1 MDYEKIMQLVA
12 ADCRDASDCKPF
24 EDACAVLTQYL
35 AVDKRRERAWALK
48 VREIA
53 ERKVM
58 EFASAGNGELA
69 DELYRHIE
77 YILRVNAPHDLD
89 SYMLF
94 MEWNREPEKRFW
106 LPRRHVLMPVC
117 EGFQALA
124 DDEIDILIVSLPPR
138 VGKALANDTPV
149 MTDVGWK
156 HHGNLSV
163 GDKVVSPNG
172 KYVDV
177 LAVHPQCKMEYE
189 VEFTN
194 GESIVCHG
202 NHEWN
207 VYDRH
212 RQKTRNVST
221 KELYESEIE
230 SGENGK
236 RGHRYHYLIPNRE
249 PMEGVDKILPVDPYT
264 LGAWLGDGRRS
275 NPDIC
280 GDRKD
285 AAIIER
291 IVDNGHPI
299 SWRATHKTTGVEYYG
314 FKSLRAPLQTFGMCK
329 SREYG
334 PKYIPNEYI
343 TASKMQRLELLAGL
357 VDTDGSVSRSENRI
371 HFTTADEELKD
382 TFVDLVS
389 TFGWRCSV
397 QRHDPTG
404 VRSSGGILQ
413 KRPYWCVSF
422 NPTESI
428 PCSLERKR
436 MRSFSKQ
443 RRVAVKSVKKIDGDV
458 YGSCITVEGG
468 MYCAGKTMIPTH
480 NSTTGIFA
488 MTWNMGRNPDDAN
501 VMSGYGDK
509 LTVGFHSEALD
520 LITGDDYRFHEV
532 FPTSNLKD
540 KSMAAETIDL
550 HRKKRFPSLTCRS
563 VGGGTTGAVE
573 IGSKGWL
580 YCDDMVKDREESLSA
595 DRMDKLYAA
604 YLAQLADR
612 KKDGAKEVHVGT
624 RWVPN
629 DVIGRVIDLYDGD
642 DRVRIINIPALNEN
656 GESNFNYLYGVGF
669 TTEYY
674 DDMRR
679 RLVAAGEDDEW
690 CAKYMCEPY
699 WKHGQMFPPEEL
711 RYYDDL
717 PDGEPDAV
725 IAVCDTKGKGGDYC
739 VQPVGYVYGDRHYIH
754 DVICD
759 NSLPEKHKPRLV
771 DCLVKN
777 EVSLCR
783 YESNVAGSEI
793 AYQVEGKC
801 RERGLPLRIETKYS
815 TENKETRILADAGW
829 VKERCLFRATP
840 PNPDYRKFM
849 DMLTRYTVEGKNA
862 HDDAPDAMSMY
873 KRFTCGMAK
882 AVATPMA
889 RLI

>member
-35 AVDKRRERAWALK
+35 AADKRRERAWALK

-117 EGFQALA
+117 QGFQDLA
-124 DDEIDILIVSLPPR
+124 DDVIDILVVSLPPR
-138 VGKALANDTPV
+138 VGK
-149 MTDVGWK
+149 
-156 HHGNLSV
+156 
-163 GDKVVSPNG
+163 
-172 KYVDV
+172 
-177 LAVHPQCKMEYE
+177 
-189 VEFTN
+189 
-194 GESIVCHG
+194 
-202 NHEWN
+202 
-207 VYDRH
+207 
-212 RQKTRNVST
+212 
-221 KELYESEIE
+221 
-230 SGENGK
+230 
-236 RGHRYHYLIPNRE
+236 
-249 PMEGVDKILPVDPYT
+249 
-264 LGAWLGDGRRS
+264 
-275 NPDIC
+275 
-280 GDRKD
+280 
-285 AAIIER
+285 
-291 IVDNGHPI
+291 
-299 SWRATHKTTGVEYYG
+299 
-314 FKSLRAPLQTFGMCK
+314 
-329 SREYG
+329 
-334 PKYIPNEYI
+334 
-343 TASKMQRLELLAGL
+343 
-357 VDTDGSVSRSENRI
+357 
-371 HFTTADEELKD
+371 
-382 TFVDLVS
+382 
-389 TFGWRCSV
+389 
-397 QRHDPTG
+397 
-404 VRSSGGILQ
+404 
-413 KRPYWCVSF
+413 
-422 NPTESI
+422 
-428 PCSLERKR
+428 
-436 MRSFSKQ
+436 
-443 RRVAVKSVKKIDGDV
+443 
-458 YGSCITVEGG
+458 
-468 MYCAGKTMIPTH
+468 
-480 NSTTGIFA
+480 STTGIFA

-520 LITGDDYRFHEV
+520 LIAGDDYRFHEV

-642 DRVRIINIPALNEN
+642 DRVRIINIPALDEN

-711 RYYDDL
+711 RYYDEL
-717 PDGEPDAV
+717 PEGEPDAV

-777 EVSLCR
+777 DVSLCR

-793 AYQVEGKC
+793 AYQVEAKC
-801 RERGLPLRIETKYS
+801 RERGLPLRIDTKYS

-849 DMLTRYTVEGKNA
+849 EMLTRYTVEGKNA

-873 KRFTCGMAK
+873 KRFACGMAK

>member
-58 EFASAGNGELA
+58 EFASAGNGDLA

-117 EGFQALA
+117 QGFQDLA
-124 DDEIDILIVSLPPR
+124 DDVIDILVVSLPPR
-138 VGKALANDTPV
+138 VGK
-149 MTDVGWK
+149 
-156 HHGNLSV
+156 
-163 GDKVVSPNG
+163 
-172 KYVDV
+172 
-177 LAVHPQCKMEYE
+177 
-189 VEFTN
+189 
-194 GESIVCHG
+194 
-202 NHEWN
+202 
-207 VYDRH
+207 
-212 RQKTRNVST
+212 
-221 KELYESEIE
+221 
-230 SGENGK
+230 
-236 RGHRYHYLIPNRE
+236 
-249 PMEGVDKILPVDPYT
+249 
-264 LGAWLGDGRRS
+264 
-275 NPDIC
+275 
-280 GDRKD
+280 
-285 AAIIER
+285 
-291 IVDNGHPI
+291 
-299 SWRATHKTTGVEYYG
+299 
-314 FKSLRAPLQTFGMCK
+314 
-329 SREYG
+329 
-334 PKYIPNEYI
+334 
-343 TASKMQRLELLAGL
+343 
-357 VDTDGSVSRSENRI
+357 
-371 HFTTADEELKD
+371 
-382 TFVDLVS
+382 
-389 TFGWRCSV
+389 
-397 QRHDPTG
+397 
-404 VRSSGGILQ
+404 
-413 KRPYWCVSF
+413 
-422 NPTESI
+422 
-428 PCSLERKR
+428 
-436 MRSFSKQ
+436 
-443 RRVAVKSVKKIDGDV
+443 
-458 YGSCITVEGG
+458 
-468 MYCAGKTMIPTH
+468 
-480 NSTTGIFA
+480 STTGIFA

-520 LITGDDYRFHEV
+520 LIAGDDYRFHEV

-642 DRVRIINIPALNEN
+642 DRVRIINIPALDEN

-711 RYYDDL
+711 RYYDEL
-717 PDGEPDAV
+717 PEGEPDAV

-777 EVSLCR
+777 DVSLCR

-793 AYQVEGKC
+793 AYQVESKC
-801 RERGLPLRIETKYS
+801 RERGLPLRIDTKYS

-849 DMLTRYTVEGKNA
+849 EMLTRYTVEGKNA

-873 KRFTCGMAK
+873 KRFACGMAK

>member
-69 DELYRHIE
+69 GELYRHIE
-77 YILRVNAPHDLD
+77 YILRINAPHDLD

-138 VGKALANDTPV
+138 VGK
-149 MTDVGWK
+149 
-156 HHGNLSV
+156 
-163 GDKVVSPNG
+163 
-172 KYVDV
+172 
-177 LAVHPQCKMEYE
+177 
-189 VEFTN
+189 
-194 GESIVCHG
+194 
-202 NHEWN
+202 
-207 VYDRH
+207 
-212 RQKTRNVST
+212 
-221 KELYESEIE
+221 
-230 SGENGK
+230 
-236 RGHRYHYLIPNRE
+236 
-249 PMEGVDKILPVDPYT
+249 
-264 LGAWLGDGRRS
+264 
-275 NPDIC
+275 
-280 GDRKD
+280 
-285 AAIIER
+285 
-291 IVDNGHPI
+291 
-299 SWRATHKTTGVEYYG
+299 
-314 FKSLRAPLQTFGMCK
+314 
-329 SREYG
+329 
-334 PKYIPNEYI
+334 
-343 TASKMQRLELLAGL
+343 
-357 VDTDGSVSRSENRI
+357 
-371 HFTTADEELKD
+371 
-382 TFVDLVS
+382 
-389 TFGWRCSV
+389 
-397 QRHDPTG
+397 
-404 VRSSGGILQ
+404 
-413 KRPYWCVSF
+413 
-422 NPTESI
+422 
-428 PCSLERKR
+428 
-436 MRSFSKQ
+436 
-443 RRVAVKSVKKIDGDV
+443 
-458 YGSCITVEGG
+458 
-468 MYCAGKTMIPTH
+468 
-480 NSTTGIFA
+480 STTGIFA

-532 FPTSNLKD
+532 FSTSNLKD

-711 RYYDDL
+711 RYYDEL
-717 PDGEPDAV
+717 PEGEPDAV

-801 RERGLPLRIETKYS
+801 RERGLPLRIETRYS

-849 DMLTRYTVEGKNA
+849 DMMTRYTVEGKNA

-873 KRFTCGMAK
+873 KRFACGMAK

>member
-35 AVDKRRERAWALK
+35 AVDNRRERAWALK

-117 EGFQALA
+117 QGFQDLA
-124 DDEIDILIVSLPPR
+124 DDLIDVLVVSLAPR
-138 VGKALANDTPV
+138 VGK
-149 MTDVGWK
+149 
-156 HHGNLSV
+156 
-163 GDKVVSPNG
+163 
-172 KYVDV
+172 
-177 LAVHPQCKMEYE
+177 
-189 VEFTN
+189 
-194 GESIVCHG
+194 
-202 NHEWN
+202 
-207 VYDRH
+207 
-212 RQKTRNVST
+212 ST
-221 KELYESEIE
+221 
-230 SGENGK
+230 
-236 RGHRYHYLIPNRE
+236 
-249 PMEGVDKILPVDPYT
+249 M
-264 LGAWLGDGRRS
+264 
-275 NPDIC
+275 
-280 GDRKD
+280 
-285 AAIIER
+285 
-291 IVDNGHPI
+291 
-299 SWRATHKTTGVEYYG
+299 
-314 FKSLRAPLQTFGMCK
+314 
-329 SREYG
+329 
-334 PKYIPNEYI
+334 
-343 TASKMQRLELLAGL
+343 
-357 VDTDGSVSRSENRI
+357 
-371 HFTTADEELKD
+371 
-382 TFVDLVS
+382 
-389 TFGWRCSV
+389 
-397 QRHDPTG
+397 
-404 VRSSGGILQ
+404 
-413 KRPYWCVSF
+413 
-422 NPTESI
+422 
-428 PCSLERKR
+428 
-436 MRSFSKQ
+436 
-443 RRVAVKSVKKIDGDV
+443 
-458 YGSCITVEGG
+458 
-468 MYCAGKTMIPTH
+468 
-480 NSTTGIFA
+480 GIFA

-604 YLAQLADR
+604 YLAQLKDR

-629 DVIGRVIDLYDGD
+629 DVIGRVIDLYEGSE
-642 DRVRIINIPALNEN
+642 RVRVINIPALDEN
-656 GESNFNYLYGVGF
+656 GESNFDYLYGVGF
-669 TTEYY
+669 STKYY

-679 RLVAAGEDDEW
+679 SLIAAGEDDEW

-711 RYYDDL
+711 RYYDEL

-725 IAVCDTKGKGGDYC
+725 LAVCDTKGKGGDYC

-754 DVICD
+754 DVVCD

-849 DMLTRYTVEGKNA
+849 EMLTRYTVEGKNA

-873 KRFTCGMAK
+873 KRFACGMAK

>member
-117 EGFQALA
+117 QGFQDLA
-124 DDEIDILIVSLPPR
+124 DDVIDILVVSLPPR
-138 VGKALANDTPV
+138 VGK
-149 MTDVGWK
+149 
-156 HHGNLSV
+156 
-163 GDKVVSPNG
+163 
-172 KYVDV
+172 
-177 LAVHPQCKMEYE
+177 
-189 VEFTN
+189 
-194 GESIVCHG
+194 
-202 NHEWN
+202 
-207 VYDRH
+207 
-212 RQKTRNVST
+212 
-221 KELYESEIE
+221 
-230 SGENGK
+230 
-236 RGHRYHYLIPNRE
+236 
-249 PMEGVDKILPVDPYT
+249 
-264 LGAWLGDGRRS
+264 
-275 NPDIC
+275 
-280 GDRKD
+280 
-285 AAIIER
+285 
-291 IVDNGHPI
+291 
-299 SWRATHKTTGVEYYG
+299 
-314 FKSLRAPLQTFGMCK
+314 
-329 SREYG
+329 
-334 PKYIPNEYI
+334 
-343 TASKMQRLELLAGL
+343 
-357 VDTDGSVSRSENRI
+357 
-371 HFTTADEELKD
+371 
-382 TFVDLVS
+382 
-389 TFGWRCSV
+389 
-397 QRHDPTG
+397 
-404 VRSSGGILQ
+404 
-413 KRPYWCVSF
+413 
-422 NPTESI
+422 
-428 PCSLERKR
+428 
-436 MRSFSKQ
+436 
-443 RRVAVKSVKKIDGDV
+443 
-458 YGSCITVEGG
+458 
-468 MYCAGKTMIPTH
+468 
-480 NSTTGIFA
+480 STTGIFA

-520 LITGDDYRFHEV
+520 LIAGDDYRFHEV

-642 DRVRIINIPALNEN
+642 DRVRIINIPALDDN

-711 RYYDDL
+711 RYYDEL
-717 PDGEPDAV
+717 PEGEPDAV

-777 EVSLCR
+777 DVSLCR

-801 RERGLPLRIETKYS
+801 RERGLPLRIDTKYS

-849 DMLTRYTVEGKNA
+849 EMLTRYTVEGKNA

-873 KRFTCGMAK
+873 KRFACGMAK

>member
-35 AVDKRRERAWALK
+35 DEDKRRERYWALK

-53 ERKVM
+53 EHKVM

-117 EGFQALA
+117 QGFQDLA
-124 DDEIDILIVSLPPR
+124 DDVIDILVVSLPPR
-138 VGKALANDTPV
+138 VGK
-149 MTDVGWK
+149 
-156 HHGNLSV
+156 
-163 GDKVVSPNG
+163 
-172 KYVDV
+172 
-177 LAVHPQCKMEYE
+177 
-189 VEFTN
+189 
-194 GESIVCHG
+194 
-202 NHEWN
+202 
-207 VYDRH
+207 
-212 RQKTRNVST
+212 
-221 KELYESEIE
+221 
-230 SGENGK
+230 
-236 RGHRYHYLIPNRE
+236 
-249 PMEGVDKILPVDPYT
+249 
-264 LGAWLGDGRRS
+264 
-275 NPDIC
+275 
-280 GDRKD
+280 
-285 AAIIER
+285 
-291 IVDNGHPI
+291 
-299 SWRATHKTTGVEYYG
+299 
-314 FKSLRAPLQTFGMCK
+314 
-329 SREYG
+329 
-334 PKYIPNEYI
+334 
-343 TASKMQRLELLAGL
+343 
-357 VDTDGSVSRSENRI
+357 
-371 HFTTADEELKD
+371 
-382 TFVDLVS
+382 
-389 TFGWRCSV
+389 
-397 QRHDPTG
+397 
-404 VRSSGGILQ
+404 
-413 KRPYWCVSF
+413 
-422 NPTESI
+422 
-428 PCSLERKR
+428 
-436 MRSFSKQ
+436 
-443 RRVAVKSVKKIDGDV
+443 
-458 YGSCITVEGG
+458 
-468 MYCAGKTMIPTH
+468 
-480 NSTTGIFA
+480 STTGIFA

-520 LITGDDYRFHEV
+520 LIAGDDYRFHEV

-642 DRVRIINIPALNEN
+642 DRVRIINIPALDEN

-711 RYYDDL
+711 RYYDEL

-739 VQPVGYVYGDRHYIH
+739 VQPVGYIYGDCHYIH

-777 EVSLCR
+777 DVSLCR

-801 RERGLPLRIETKYS
+801 RERGLPLRIDTKYS

-849 DMLTRYTVEGKNA
+849 EMLTRYTVEGKNA

-873 KRFTCGMAK
+873 KRFACGMAK

>member
-1 MDYEKIMQLVA
+1 MQALFLFGRHMDYEKIMQLVA

-35 AVDKRRERAWALK
+35 AADKRRERAWALK

-58 EFASAGNGELA
+58 EFANAGNGELA

-117 EGFQALA
+117 QGFQDLA
-124 DDEIDILIVSLPPR
+124 DDLIDVLVVSLAPR
-138 VGKALANDTPV
+138 VGK
-149 MTDVGWK
+149 
-156 HHGNLSV
+156 
-163 GDKVVSPNG
+163 
-172 KYVDV
+172 
-177 LAVHPQCKMEYE
+177 
-189 VEFTN
+189 
-194 GESIVCHG
+194 
-202 NHEWN
+202 
-207 VYDRH
+207 
-212 RQKTRNVST
+212 ST
-221 KELYESEIE
+221 
-230 SGENGK
+230 
-236 RGHRYHYLIPNRE
+236 
-249 PMEGVDKILPVDPYT
+249 M
-264 LGAWLGDGRRS
+264 
-275 NPDIC
+275 
-280 GDRKD
+280 
-285 AAIIER
+285 
-291 IVDNGHPI
+291 
-299 SWRATHKTTGVEYYG
+299 
-314 FKSLRAPLQTFGMCK
+314 
-329 SREYG
+329 
-334 PKYIPNEYI
+334 
-343 TASKMQRLELLAGL
+343 
-357 VDTDGSVSRSENRI
+357 
-371 HFTTADEELKD
+371 
-382 TFVDLVS
+382 
-389 TFGWRCSV
+389 
-397 QRHDPTG
+397 
-404 VRSSGGILQ
+404 
-413 KRPYWCVSF
+413 
-422 NPTESI
+422 
-428 PCSLERKR
+428 
-436 MRSFSKQ
+436 
-443 RRVAVKSVKKIDGDV
+443 
-458 YGSCITVEGG
+458 
-468 MYCAGKTMIPTH
+468 
-480 NSTTGIFA
+480 GIFA
-488 MTWNMGRNPDDAN
+488 MTWNMGRHPDDAN

-604 YLAQLADR
+604 YLAQLKDR

-629 DVIGRVIDLYDGD
+629 DVIGRVIDLYEGSE
-642 DRVRIINIPALNEN
+642 RVRVINIPALDEN
-656 GESNFNYLYGVGF
+656 GESNFDYLYGVGF
-669 TTEYY
+669 STKYY

-679 RLVAAGEDDEW
+679 SLIAAGEDDEW

-711 RYYDDL
+711 RYYDEL
-717 PDGEPDAV
+717 PEGEPDAV

-777 EVSLCR
+777 DVSLCR

-793 AYQVEGKC
+793 AYQVEAKC
-801 RERGLPLRIETKYS
+801 RERGLPLRIDTKYS

-840 PNPDYRKFM
+840 PNPDYRRFM
-849 DMLTRYTVEGKNA
+849 EMLTRYTVEGKNA

-873 KRFTCGMAK
+873 KRFACGMAK

>member
-12 ADCRDASDCKPF
+12 VDCRDASDCKPF

-35 AVDKRRERAWALK
+35 EADKRRERYWALK

-117 EGFQALA
+117 QGFQDLA
-124 DDEIDILIVSLPPR
+124 DDVIDILVVSLPPR
-138 VGKALANDTPV
+138 VGK
-149 MTDVGWK
+149 
-156 HHGNLSV
+156 
-163 GDKVVSPNG
+163 
-172 KYVDV
+172 
-177 LAVHPQCKMEYE
+177 
-189 VEFTN
+189 
-194 GESIVCHG
+194 
-202 NHEWN
+202 
-207 VYDRH
+207 
-212 RQKTRNVST
+212 
-221 KELYESEIE
+221 
-230 SGENGK
+230 
-236 RGHRYHYLIPNRE
+236 
-249 PMEGVDKILPVDPYT
+249 
-264 LGAWLGDGRRS
+264 
-275 NPDIC
+275 
-280 GDRKD
+280 
-285 AAIIER
+285 
-291 IVDNGHPI
+291 
-299 SWRATHKTTGVEYYG
+299 
-314 FKSLRAPLQTFGMCK
+314 
-329 SREYG
+329 
-334 PKYIPNEYI
+334 
-343 TASKMQRLELLAGL
+343 
-357 VDTDGSVSRSENRI
+357 
-371 HFTTADEELKD
+371 
-382 TFVDLVS
+382 
-389 TFGWRCSV
+389 
-397 QRHDPTG
+397 
-404 VRSSGGILQ
+404 
-413 KRPYWCVSF
+413 
-422 NPTESI
+422 
-428 PCSLERKR
+428 
-436 MRSFSKQ
+436 
-443 RRVAVKSVKKIDGDV
+443 
-458 YGSCITVEGG
+458 
-468 MYCAGKTMIPTH
+468 
-480 NSTTGIFA
+480 STTGIFA

-520 LITGDDYRFHEV
+520 LIAGDDYRFHEV

-642 DRVRIINIPALNEN
+642 DRVRIINIPALDEN

-711 RYYDDL
+711 RYYDEL

-771 DCLVKN
+771 DCLMKN
-777 EVSLCR
+777 DVSLCR

-793 AYQVEGKC
+793 AYQVEAKC
-801 RERGLPLRIETKYS
+801 RERGLPLRIDTKYS

-849 DMLTRYTVEGKNA
+849 EMLTRYTVEGKNA

-873 KRFTCGMAK
+873 KRFACGMAK

>member
-117 EGFQALA
+117 QGFQDLA
-124 DDEIDILIVSLPPR
+124 DDVIDILVVSLPPR
-138 VGKALANDTPV
+138 VGK
-149 MTDVGWK
+149 
-156 HHGNLSV
+156 
-163 GDKVVSPNG
+163 
-172 KYVDV
+172 
-177 LAVHPQCKMEYE
+177 
-189 VEFTN
+189 
-194 GESIVCHG
+194 
-202 NHEWN
+202 
-207 VYDRH
+207 
-212 RQKTRNVST
+212 
-221 KELYESEIE
+221 
-230 SGENGK
+230 
-236 RGHRYHYLIPNRE
+236 
-249 PMEGVDKILPVDPYT
+249 
-264 LGAWLGDGRRS
+264 
-275 NPDIC
+275 
-280 GDRKD
+280 
-285 AAIIER
+285 
-291 IVDNGHPI
+291 
-299 SWRATHKTTGVEYYG
+299 
-314 FKSLRAPLQTFGMCK
+314 
-329 SREYG
+329 
-334 PKYIPNEYI
+334 
-343 TASKMQRLELLAGL
+343 
-357 VDTDGSVSRSENRI
+357 
-371 HFTTADEELKD
+371 
-382 TFVDLVS
+382 
-389 TFGWRCSV
+389 
-397 QRHDPTG
+397 
-404 VRSSGGILQ
+404 
-413 KRPYWCVSF
+413 
-422 NPTESI
+422 
-428 PCSLERKR
+428 
-436 MRSFSKQ
+436 
-443 RRVAVKSVKKIDGDV
+443 
-458 YGSCITVEGG
+458 
-468 MYCAGKTMIPTH
+468 
-480 NSTTGIFA
+480 STTGIFA

-520 LITGDDYRFHEV
+520 LIAGDDYRFHEV

-629 DVIGRVIDLYDGD
+629 DLIGREIDLYDGD
-642 DRVRIINIPALNEN
+642 DRVRIINIPALDEN

-711 RYYDDL
+711 RYYDEL
-717 PDGEPDAV
+717 PEGEPDAV

-777 EVSLCR
+777 DVSLCR

-793 AYQVEGKC
+793 AYQVEAKC
-801 RERGLPLRIETKYS
+801 RERGLPLRIDTKYS

-849 DMLTRYTVEGKNA
+849 EMLTRYTVEGKNA

-873 KRFTCGMAK
+873 KRFACGMAK

>member
-117 EGFQALA
+117 QGFQDLA
-124 DDEIDILIVSLPPR
+124 DDVIDILVVSLPPR
-138 VGKALANDTPV
+138 VGK
-149 MTDVGWK
+149 
-156 HHGNLSV
+156 
-163 GDKVVSPNG
+163 
-172 KYVDV
+172 
-177 LAVHPQCKMEYE
+177 
-189 VEFTN
+189 
-194 GESIVCHG
+194 
-202 NHEWN
+202 
-207 VYDRH
+207 
-212 RQKTRNVST
+212 
-221 KELYESEIE
+221 
-230 SGENGK
+230 
-236 RGHRYHYLIPNRE
+236 
-249 PMEGVDKILPVDPYT
+249 
-264 LGAWLGDGRRS
+264 
-275 NPDIC
+275 
-280 GDRKD
+280 
-285 AAIIER
+285 
-291 IVDNGHPI
+291 
-299 SWRATHKTTGVEYYG
+299 
-314 FKSLRAPLQTFGMCK
+314 
-329 SREYG
+329 
-334 PKYIPNEYI
+334 
-343 TASKMQRLELLAGL
+343 
-357 VDTDGSVSRSENRI
+357 
-371 HFTTADEELKD
+371 
-382 TFVDLVS
+382 
-389 TFGWRCSV
+389 
-397 QRHDPTG
+397 
-404 VRSSGGILQ
+404 
-413 KRPYWCVSF
+413 
-422 NPTESI
+422 
-428 PCSLERKR
+428 
-436 MRSFSKQ
+436 
-443 RRVAVKSVKKIDGDV
+443 
-458 YGSCITVEGG
+458 
-468 MYCAGKTMIPTH
+468 
-480 NSTTGIFA
+480 STTGIFA

-520 LITGDDYRFHEV
+520 LIAGDDYRFHEV

-642 DRVRIINIPALNEN
+642 DRVRIINIPALDEN

-711 RYYDDL
+711 RYYDEL
-717 PDGEPDAV
+717 PEGEPDAV

-777 EVSLCR
+777 DVSLCR

-793 AYQVEGKC
+793 AYQVEAKC
-801 RERGLPLRIETKYS
+801 RERGLPLRIDTKYS

-849 DMLTRYTVEGKNA
+849 EMLTRYTVEGKNA

-873 KRFTCGMAK
+873 KRFACGMAK

-889 RLI
+889 RII

>member
-117 EGFQALA
+117 QGFQDLA
-124 DDEIDILIVSLPPR
+124 DDVIDILVVSLPPR
-138 VGKALANDTPV
+138 VGK
-149 MTDVGWK
+149 
-156 HHGNLSV
+156 
-163 GDKVVSPNG
+163 
-172 KYVDV
+172 
-177 LAVHPQCKMEYE
+177 
-189 VEFTN
+189 
-194 GESIVCHG
+194 
-202 NHEWN
+202 
-207 VYDRH
+207 
-212 RQKTRNVST
+212 
-221 KELYESEIE
+221 
-230 SGENGK
+230 
-236 RGHRYHYLIPNRE
+236 
-249 PMEGVDKILPVDPYT
+249 
-264 LGAWLGDGRRS
+264 
-275 NPDIC
+275 
-280 GDRKD
+280 
-285 AAIIER
+285 
-291 IVDNGHPI
+291 
-299 SWRATHKTTGVEYYG
+299 
-314 FKSLRAPLQTFGMCK
+314 
-329 SREYG
+329 
-334 PKYIPNEYI
+334 
-343 TASKMQRLELLAGL
+343 
-357 VDTDGSVSRSENRI
+357 
-371 HFTTADEELKD
+371 
-382 TFVDLVS
+382 
-389 TFGWRCSV
+389 
-397 QRHDPTG
+397 
-404 VRSSGGILQ
+404 
-413 KRPYWCVSF
+413 
-422 NPTESI
+422 
-428 PCSLERKR
+428 
-436 MRSFSKQ
+436 
-443 RRVAVKSVKKIDGDV
+443 
-458 YGSCITVEGG
+458 
-468 MYCAGKTMIPTH
+468 
-480 NSTTGIFA
+480 STTGIFA

-520 LITGDDYRFHEV
+520 LIAGDDYRFHEV

-642 DRVRIINIPALNEN
+642 DRVRIINIPALDEN

-711 RYYDDL
+711 RYYDEL
-717 PDGEPDAV
+717 PEGEPDAV

-777 EVSLCR
+777 DVSLCR

-793 AYQVEGKC
+793 AYQVESKC
-801 RERGLPLRIETKYS
+801 RERGLPLRIDTKYS

-849 DMLTRYTVEGKNA
+849 EMLTRYTVEGKNA

-873 KRFTCGMAK
+873 KRFACGMAK

>member
-117 EGFQALA
+117 QGFQDLA
-124 DDEIDILIVSLPPR
+124 DDVIDILVVSLPPR
-138 VGKALANDTPV
+138 VGK
-149 MTDVGWK
+149 
-156 HHGNLSV
+156 
-163 GDKVVSPNG
+163 
-172 KYVDV
+172 
-177 LAVHPQCKMEYE
+177 
-189 VEFTN
+189 
-194 GESIVCHG
+194 
-202 NHEWN
+202 
-207 VYDRH
+207 
-212 RQKTRNVST
+212 
-221 KELYESEIE
+221 
-230 SGENGK
+230 
-236 RGHRYHYLIPNRE
+236 
-249 PMEGVDKILPVDPYT
+249 
-264 LGAWLGDGRRS
+264 
-275 NPDIC
+275 
-280 GDRKD
+280 
-285 AAIIER
+285 
-291 IVDNGHPI
+291 
-299 SWRATHKTTGVEYYG
+299 
-314 FKSLRAPLQTFGMCK
+314 
-329 SREYG
+329 
-334 PKYIPNEYI
+334 
-343 TASKMQRLELLAGL
+343 
-357 VDTDGSVSRSENRI
+357 
-371 HFTTADEELKD
+371 
-382 TFVDLVS
+382 
-389 TFGWRCSV
+389 
-397 QRHDPTG
+397 
-404 VRSSGGILQ
+404 
-413 KRPYWCVSF
+413 
-422 NPTESI
+422 
-428 PCSLERKR
+428 
-436 MRSFSKQ
+436 
-443 RRVAVKSVKKIDGDV
+443 
-458 YGSCITVEGG
+458 
-468 MYCAGKTMIPTH
+468 
-480 NSTTGIFA
+480 STTGIFA

-520 LITGDDYRFHEV
+520 LIAGDDYRFHEV

-642 DRVRIINIPALNEN
+642 DRVRIINIPALDEN

-711 RYYDDL
+711 RYYDEL
-717 PDGEPDAV
+717 PEGEPDAV

-777 EVSLCR
+777 DVSLCR

-793 AYQVEGKC
+793 AYQVEAKC
-801 RERGLPLRIETKYS
+801 RERGLPLRIDTKYS

-849 DMLTRYTVEGKNA
+849 EMLTRYTVEGKNA

-873 KRFTCGMAK
+873 KRFACGMAK

>member
-117 EGFQALA
+117 QGFQDLA
-124 DDEIDILIVSLPPR
+124 DDVIDILVVSLPPR
-138 VGKALANDTPV
+138 VGK
-149 MTDVGWK
+149 
-156 HHGNLSV
+156 
-163 GDKVVSPNG
+163 
-172 KYVDV
+172 
-177 LAVHPQCKMEYE
+177 
-189 VEFTN
+189 
-194 GESIVCHG
+194 
-202 NHEWN
+202 
-207 VYDRH
+207 
-212 RQKTRNVST
+212 
-221 KELYESEIE
+221 
-230 SGENGK
+230 
-236 RGHRYHYLIPNRE
+236 
-249 PMEGVDKILPVDPYT
+249 
-264 LGAWLGDGRRS
+264 
-275 NPDIC
+275 
-280 GDRKD
+280 
-285 AAIIER
+285 
-291 IVDNGHPI
+291 
-299 SWRATHKTTGVEYYG
+299 
-314 FKSLRAPLQTFGMCK
+314 
-329 SREYG
+329 
-334 PKYIPNEYI
+334 
-343 TASKMQRLELLAGL
+343 
-357 VDTDGSVSRSENRI
+357 
-371 HFTTADEELKD
+371 
-382 TFVDLVS
+382 
-389 TFGWRCSV
+389 
-397 QRHDPTG
+397 
-404 VRSSGGILQ
+404 
-413 KRPYWCVSF
+413 
-422 NPTESI
+422 
-428 PCSLERKR
+428 
-436 MRSFSKQ
+436 
-443 RRVAVKSVKKIDGDV
+443 
-458 YGSCITVEGG
+458 
-468 MYCAGKTMIPTH
+468 
-480 NSTTGIFA
+480 STTGIFA

-520 LITGDDYRFHEV
+520 LIAGDDYRFHEV

-573 IGSKGWL
+573 IGSNGWL

-642 DRVRIINIPALNEN
+642 DRVRIINIPALDEN

-711 RYYDDL
+711 RYYDEL
-717 PDGEPDAV
+717 PEGEPDAV

-739 VQPVGYVYGDRHYIH
+739 VQPVGYVYGDCHYIH

-777 EVSLCR
+777 DVSLCR

-801 RERGLPLRIETKYS
+801 RERGLPLRIDTKYS

-849 DMLTRYTVEGKNA
+849 EMLTRYTVEGKNA

-873 KRFTCGMAK
+873 KRFACGMAK

>member
-117 EGFQALA
+117 QGFQDLA
-124 DDEIDILIVSLPPR
+124 DDLIDVLVVSLAPR
-138 VGKALANDTPV
+138 VGK
-149 MTDVGWK
+149 
-156 HHGNLSV
+156 
-163 GDKVVSPNG
+163 
-172 KYVDV
+172 
-177 LAVHPQCKMEYE
+177 
-189 VEFTN
+189 
-194 GESIVCHG
+194 
-202 NHEWN
+202 
-207 VYDRH
+207 
-212 RQKTRNVST
+212 ST
-221 KELYESEIE
+221 
-230 SGENGK
+230 
-236 RGHRYHYLIPNRE
+236 
-249 PMEGVDKILPVDPYT
+249 M
-264 LGAWLGDGRRS
+264 
-275 NPDIC
+275 
-280 GDRKD
+280 
-285 AAIIER
+285 
-291 IVDNGHPI
+291 
-299 SWRATHKTTGVEYYG
+299 
-314 FKSLRAPLQTFGMCK
+314 
-329 SREYG
+329 
-334 PKYIPNEYI
+334 
-343 TASKMQRLELLAGL
+343 
-357 VDTDGSVSRSENRI
+357 
-371 HFTTADEELKD
+371 
-382 TFVDLVS
+382 
-389 TFGWRCSV
+389 
-397 QRHDPTG
+397 
-404 VRSSGGILQ
+404 
-413 KRPYWCVSF
+413 
-422 NPTESI
+422 
-428 PCSLERKR
+428 
-436 MRSFSKQ
+436 
-443 RRVAVKSVKKIDGDV
+443 
-458 YGSCITVEGG
+458 
-468 MYCAGKTMIPTH
+468 
-480 NSTTGIFA
+480 GIFA
-488 MTWNMGRNPDDAN
+488 MTWNMGRHPDDAN

-604 YLAQLADR
+604 YLAQLKDR

-629 DVIGRVIDLYDGD
+629 DVIGRVIDLYEGSE
-642 DRVRIINIPALNEN
+642 RVRVINIPALDEN
-656 GESNFNYLYGVGF
+656 GESNFDYLYGVGF
-669 TTEYY
+669 STKYY

-679 RLVAAGEDDEW
+679 SLIAAGEDDEW

-711 RYYDDL
+711 RYYDEL

-725 IAVCDTKGKGGDYC
+725 LAVCDTKGKGGDYC

-754 DVICD
+754 DVVCD

-801 RERGLPLRIETKYS
+801 RERGLPLRIDTKYS

-849 DMLTRYTVEGKNA
+849 DMLTRYTIEGKNA

-873 KRFTCGMAK
+873 KRFACGMAK
-882 AVATPMA
+882 AAATPMA
-889 RLI
+889 RII

>member
-12 ADCRDASDCKPF
+12 ADCRDASDCNPF

-117 EGFQALA
+117 QGFQDLA
-124 DDEIDILIVSLPPR
+124 DDVIDILVVSLPPR
-138 VGKALANDTPV
+138 VGK
-149 MTDVGWK
+149 
-156 HHGNLSV
+156 
-163 GDKVVSPNG
+163 
-172 KYVDV
+172 
-177 LAVHPQCKMEYE
+177 
-189 VEFTN
+189 
-194 GESIVCHG
+194 
-202 NHEWN
+202 
-207 VYDRH
+207 
-212 RQKTRNVST
+212 
-221 KELYESEIE
+221 
-230 SGENGK
+230 
-236 RGHRYHYLIPNRE
+236 
-249 PMEGVDKILPVDPYT
+249 
-264 LGAWLGDGRRS
+264 
-275 NPDIC
+275 
-280 GDRKD
+280 
-285 AAIIER
+285 
-291 IVDNGHPI
+291 
-299 SWRATHKTTGVEYYG
+299 
-314 FKSLRAPLQTFGMCK
+314 
-329 SREYG
+329 
-334 PKYIPNEYI
+334 
-343 TASKMQRLELLAGL
+343 
-357 VDTDGSVSRSENRI
+357 
-371 HFTTADEELKD
+371 
-382 TFVDLVS
+382 
-389 TFGWRCSV
+389 
-397 QRHDPTG
+397 
-404 VRSSGGILQ
+404 
-413 KRPYWCVSF
+413 
-422 NPTESI
+422 
-428 PCSLERKR
+428 
-436 MRSFSKQ
+436 
-443 RRVAVKSVKKIDGDV
+443 
-458 YGSCITVEGG
+458 
-468 MYCAGKTMIPTH
+468 
-480 NSTTGIFA
+480 STTGIFA

-520 LITGDDYRFHEV
+520 LIAGDDYRFHEV

-642 DRVRIINIPALNEN
+642 DRVRIINIPALDEN

-711 RYYDDL
+711 RYYDEL
-717 PDGEPDAV
+717 PEGEPDAV

-777 EVSLCR
+777 DVSLCR

-793 AYQVEGKC
+793 AYQVEAKC
-801 RERGLPLRIETKYS
+801 RERGLPLRIDTKYS

-849 DMLTRYTVEGKNA
+849 EMLTRYTVEGKNA

-873 KRFTCGMAK
+873 KRFACGMAK

>member
-12 ADCRDASDCKPF
+12 VDCRDASDCKPF

-58 EFASAGNGELA
+58 EFANSGNGDLA

-117 EGFQALA
+117 QGFQDLA
-124 DDEIDILIVSLPPR
+124 DDVIDILVVSLPPR
-138 VGKALANDTPV
+138 VGK
-149 MTDVGWK
+149 
-156 HHGNLSV
+156 
-163 GDKVVSPNG
+163 
-172 KYVDV
+172 
-177 LAVHPQCKMEYE
+177 
-189 VEFTN
+189 
-194 GESIVCHG
+194 
-202 NHEWN
+202 
-207 VYDRH
+207 
-212 RQKTRNVST
+212 
-221 KELYESEIE
+221 
-230 SGENGK
+230 
-236 RGHRYHYLIPNRE
+236 
-249 PMEGVDKILPVDPYT
+249 
-264 LGAWLGDGRRS
+264 
-275 NPDIC
+275 
-280 GDRKD
+280 
-285 AAIIER
+285 
-291 IVDNGHPI
+291 
-299 SWRATHKTTGVEYYG
+299 
-314 FKSLRAPLQTFGMCK
+314 
-329 SREYG
+329 
-334 PKYIPNEYI
+334 
-343 TASKMQRLELLAGL
+343 
-357 VDTDGSVSRSENRI
+357 
-371 HFTTADEELKD
+371 
-382 TFVDLVS
+382 
-389 TFGWRCSV
+389 
-397 QRHDPTG
+397 
-404 VRSSGGILQ
+404 
-413 KRPYWCVSF
+413 
-422 NPTESI
+422 
-428 PCSLERKR
+428 
-436 MRSFSKQ
+436 
-443 RRVAVKSVKKIDGDV
+443 
-458 YGSCITVEGG
+458 
-468 MYCAGKTMIPTH
+468 
-480 NSTTGIFA
+480 STTGIFA

-520 LITGDDYRFHEV
+520 LIAGDDYRFHEV

-642 DRVRIINIPALNEN
+642 DRVRIINIPALDEN

-711 RYYDDL
+711 RYYDEL
-717 PDGEPDAV
+717 PEGEPDAV

-777 EVSLCR
+777 DVSLCR

-801 RERGLPLRIETKYS
+801 RERGLPLRIDTKYS

-849 DMLTRYTVEGKNA
+849 EMLTRYTVEGKNA

-873 KRFTCGMAK
+873 KRFACGMAK

>member
-117 EGFQALA
+117 QGFQDLA
-124 DDEIDILIVSLPPR
+124 DDLIDVLVVSLAPR
-138 VGKALANDTPV
+138 VGK
-149 MTDVGWK
+149 
-156 HHGNLSV
+156 
-163 GDKVVSPNG
+163 
-172 KYVDV
+172 
-177 LAVHPQCKMEYE
+177 
-189 VEFTN
+189 
-194 GESIVCHG
+194 
-202 NHEWN
+202 
-207 VYDRH
+207 
-212 RQKTRNVST
+212 ST
-221 KELYESEIE
+221 
-230 SGENGK
+230 
-236 RGHRYHYLIPNRE
+236 
-249 PMEGVDKILPVDPYT
+249 M
-264 LGAWLGDGRRS
+264 
-275 NPDIC
+275 
-280 GDRKD
+280 
-285 AAIIER
+285 
-291 IVDNGHPI
+291 
-299 SWRATHKTTGVEYYG
+299 
-314 FKSLRAPLQTFGMCK
+314 
-329 SREYG
+329 
-334 PKYIPNEYI
+334 
-343 TASKMQRLELLAGL
+343 
-357 VDTDGSVSRSENRI
+357 
-371 HFTTADEELKD
+371 
-382 TFVDLVS
+382 
-389 TFGWRCSV
+389 
-397 QRHDPTG
+397 
-404 VRSSGGILQ
+404 
-413 KRPYWCVSF
+413 
-422 NPTESI
+422 
-428 PCSLERKR
+428 
-436 MRSFSKQ
+436 
-443 RRVAVKSVKKIDGDV
+443 
-458 YGSCITVEGG
+458 
-468 MYCAGKTMIPTH
+468 
-480 NSTTGIFA
+480 GIFA

-604 YLAQLADR
+604 YLAQLKDR

-629 DVIGRVIDLYDGD
+629 DVIGRVIDLYEGSE
-642 DRVRIINIPALNEN
+642 RVRVINIPALDEN
-656 GESNFNYLYGVGF
+656 GESNFDYLYGVGF
-669 TTEYY
+669 STKYY

-679 RLVAAGEDDEW
+679 SLIAAGEDDEW

-711 RYYDDL
+711 RYYDEL

-725 IAVCDTKGKGGDYC
+725 LAVCDTKGKGGDYC

-754 DVICD
+754 DVVCD

-849 DMLTRYTVEGKNA
+849 EMLTRYTVEGKNA

-873 KRFTCGMAK
+873 KRFACGMAK

>member
-12 ADCRDASDCKPF
+12 VDCRDASDCKPF

-117 EGFQALA
+117 QGFQDLA
-124 DDEIDILIVSLPPR
+124 DDVIDILVVSLPPR
-138 VGKALANDTPV
+138 VGK
-149 MTDVGWK
+149 
-156 HHGNLSV
+156 
-163 GDKVVSPNG
+163 
-172 KYVDV
+172 
-177 LAVHPQCKMEYE
+177 
-189 VEFTN
+189 
-194 GESIVCHG
+194 
-202 NHEWN
+202 
-207 VYDRH
+207 
-212 RQKTRNVST
+212 
-221 KELYESEIE
+221 
-230 SGENGK
+230 
-236 RGHRYHYLIPNRE
+236 
-249 PMEGVDKILPVDPYT
+249 
-264 LGAWLGDGRRS
+264 
-275 NPDIC
+275 
-280 GDRKD
+280 
-285 AAIIER
+285 
-291 IVDNGHPI
+291 
-299 SWRATHKTTGVEYYG
+299 
-314 FKSLRAPLQTFGMCK
+314 
-329 SREYG
+329 
-334 PKYIPNEYI
+334 
-343 TASKMQRLELLAGL
+343 
-357 VDTDGSVSRSENRI
+357 
-371 HFTTADEELKD
+371 
-382 TFVDLVS
+382 
-389 TFGWRCSV
+389 
-397 QRHDPTG
+397 
-404 VRSSGGILQ
+404 
-413 KRPYWCVSF
+413 
-422 NPTESI
+422 
-428 PCSLERKR
+428 
-436 MRSFSKQ
+436 
-443 RRVAVKSVKKIDGDV
+443 
-458 YGSCITVEGG
+458 
-468 MYCAGKTMIPTH
+468 
-480 NSTTGIFA
+480 STTGIFA

-520 LITGDDYRFHEV
+520 LIAGDDYRFHEV

-642 DRVRIINIPALNEN
+642 DRVRIINIPALDEN

-711 RYYDDL
+711 RYYDEL
-717 PDGEPDAV
+717 PEGEPDAV

-777 EVSLCR
+777 DVSLCR

-793 AYQVEGKC
+793 AYQVEAKC
-801 RERGLPLRIETKYS
+801 RERGLPLRIDTKYS

-840 PNPDYRKFM
+840 PNQDYRKFM
-849 DMLTRYTVEGKNA
+849 EMLTRYTVEGKNA

-873 KRFTCGMAK
+873 KRFACGMAK

>member
-12 ADCRDASDCKPF
+12 VDCRDASDCKPF

-117 EGFQALA
+117 QGFQDLA
-124 DDEIDILIVSLPPR
+124 DDVIDILVVSLPPR
-138 VGKALANDTPV
+138 VGK
-149 MTDVGWK
+149 
-156 HHGNLSV
+156 
-163 GDKVVSPNG
+163 
-172 KYVDV
+172 
-177 LAVHPQCKMEYE
+177 
-189 VEFTN
+189 
-194 GESIVCHG
+194 
-202 NHEWN
+202 
-207 VYDRH
+207 
-212 RQKTRNVST
+212 
-221 KELYESEIE
+221 
-230 SGENGK
+230 
-236 RGHRYHYLIPNRE
+236 
-249 PMEGVDKILPVDPYT
+249 
-264 LGAWLGDGRRS
+264 
-275 NPDIC
+275 
-280 GDRKD
+280 
-285 AAIIER
+285 
-291 IVDNGHPI
+291 
-299 SWRATHKTTGVEYYG
+299 
-314 FKSLRAPLQTFGMCK
+314 
-329 SREYG
+329 
-334 PKYIPNEYI
+334 
-343 TASKMQRLELLAGL
+343 
-357 VDTDGSVSRSENRI
+357 
-371 HFTTADEELKD
+371 
-382 TFVDLVS
+382 
-389 TFGWRCSV
+389 
-397 QRHDPTG
+397 
-404 VRSSGGILQ
+404 
-413 KRPYWCVSF
+413 
-422 NPTESI
+422 
-428 PCSLERKR
+428 
-436 MRSFSKQ
+436 
-443 RRVAVKSVKKIDGDV
+443 
-458 YGSCITVEGG
+458 
-468 MYCAGKTMIPTH
+468 
-480 NSTTGIFA
+480 STTGIFA

-520 LITGDDYRFHEV
+520 LIAGDDYRFHEV

-642 DRVRIINIPALNEN
+642 DRVRIINIPALDEN

-711 RYYDDL
+711 RYYDEL
-717 PDGEPDAV
+717 PEGEPDAV

-777 EVSLCR
+777 DVSLCR

-801 RERGLPLRIETKYS
+801 RERGLPLRIDTKYS

-849 DMLTRYTVEGKNA
+849 EMLTRYTVEGKNA

-873 KRFTCGMAK
+873 KRFACGMAK

>member
-117 EGFQALA
+117 QGFQDLA
-124 DDEIDILIVSLPPR
+124 DGVIDILVVSLPPR
-138 VGKALANDTPV
+138 VGK
-149 MTDVGWK
+149 
-156 HHGNLSV
+156 
-163 GDKVVSPNG
+163 
-172 KYVDV
+172 
-177 LAVHPQCKMEYE
+177 
-189 VEFTN
+189 
-194 GESIVCHG
+194 
-202 NHEWN
+202 
-207 VYDRH
+207 
-212 RQKTRNVST
+212 
-221 KELYESEIE
+221 
-230 SGENGK
+230 
-236 RGHRYHYLIPNRE
+236 
-249 PMEGVDKILPVDPYT
+249 
-264 LGAWLGDGRRS
+264 
-275 NPDIC
+275 
-280 GDRKD
+280 
-285 AAIIER
+285 
-291 IVDNGHPI
+291 
-299 SWRATHKTTGVEYYG
+299 
-314 FKSLRAPLQTFGMCK
+314 
-329 SREYG
+329 
-334 PKYIPNEYI
+334 
-343 TASKMQRLELLAGL
+343 
-357 VDTDGSVSRSENRI
+357 
-371 HFTTADEELKD
+371 
-382 TFVDLVS
+382 
-389 TFGWRCSV
+389 
-397 QRHDPTG
+397 
-404 VRSSGGILQ
+404 
-413 KRPYWCVSF
+413 
-422 NPTESI
+422 
-428 PCSLERKR
+428 
-436 MRSFSKQ
+436 
-443 RRVAVKSVKKIDGDV
+443 
-458 YGSCITVEGG
+458 
-468 MYCAGKTMIPTH
+468 
-480 NSTTGIFA
+480 STTGIFA

-520 LITGDDYRFHEV
+520 LIAGDDYRFHEV

-642 DRVRIINIPALNEN
+642 DRVRIINIPALDEN

-711 RYYDDL
+711 RYYDEL
-717 PDGEPDAV
+717 PEGEPDAV

-777 EVSLCR
+777 DVSLCR

-801 RERGLPLRIETKYS
+801 RERGLPLRIDTKYS

-849 DMLTRYTVEGKNA
+849 EMLTRYTVEGKNA

-873 KRFTCGMAK
+873 KRFACGMAK

>member
-117 EGFQALA
+117 QGFQDLA
-124 DDEIDILIVSLPPR
+124 DDVIDILVVSLPPR
-138 VGKALANDTPV
+138 VGK
-149 MTDVGWK
+149 
-156 HHGNLSV
+156 
-163 GDKVVSPNG
+163 
-172 KYVDV
+172 
-177 LAVHPQCKMEYE
+177 
-189 VEFTN
+189 
-194 GESIVCHG
+194 
-202 NHEWN
+202 
-207 VYDRH
+207 
-212 RQKTRNVST
+212 
-221 KELYESEIE
+221 
-230 SGENGK
+230 
-236 RGHRYHYLIPNRE
+236 
-249 PMEGVDKILPVDPYT
+249 
-264 LGAWLGDGRRS
+264 
-275 NPDIC
+275 
-280 GDRKD
+280 
-285 AAIIER
+285 
-291 IVDNGHPI
+291 
-299 SWRATHKTTGVEYYG
+299 
-314 FKSLRAPLQTFGMCK
+314 
-329 SREYG
+329 
-334 PKYIPNEYI
+334 
-343 TASKMQRLELLAGL
+343 
-357 VDTDGSVSRSENRI
+357 
-371 HFTTADEELKD
+371 
-382 TFVDLVS
+382 
-389 TFGWRCSV
+389 
-397 QRHDPTG
+397 
-404 VRSSGGILQ
+404 
-413 KRPYWCVSF
+413 
-422 NPTESI
+422 
-428 PCSLERKR
+428 
-436 MRSFSKQ
+436 
-443 RRVAVKSVKKIDGDV
+443 
-458 YGSCITVEGG
+458 
-468 MYCAGKTMIPTH
+468 
-480 NSTTGIFA
+480 STTGIFA

-520 LITGDDYRFHEV
+520 LIAGDDYRFHEV

-604 YLAQLADR
+604 YLAQLKDR

-656 GESNFNYLYGVGF
+656 GESNFDYLYGVGF
-669 TTEYY
+669 TTQYY
-674 DDMRR
+674 EDMRR
-679 RLVAAGEDDEW
+679 SLIAAGEDDEW

-711 RYYDDL
+711 RYYDEL
-717 PDGEPDAV
+717 PEGEPDAV

-777 EVSLCR
+777 DVSLCR

-793 AYQVEGKC
+793 AYQVEAKC
-801 RERGLPLRIETKYS
+801 RERGLPLRIDTKYS

-849 DMLTRYTVEGKNA
+849 EMLTRYTVEGKNA

-873 KRFTCGMAK
+873 KRFACGMAK

-889 RLI
+889 RII

>member
-117 EGFQALA
+117 QGFQDLA
-124 DDEIDILIVSLPPR
+124 DDVIDILVVSLPPR
-138 VGKALANDTPV
+138 VGK
-149 MTDVGWK
+149 
-156 HHGNLSV
+156 
-163 GDKVVSPNG
+163 
-172 KYVDV
+172 
-177 LAVHPQCKMEYE
+177 
-189 VEFTN
+189 
-194 GESIVCHG
+194 
-202 NHEWN
+202 
-207 VYDRH
+207 
-212 RQKTRNVST
+212 
-221 KELYESEIE
+221 
-230 SGENGK
+230 
-236 RGHRYHYLIPNRE
+236 
-249 PMEGVDKILPVDPYT
+249 
-264 LGAWLGDGRRS
+264 
-275 NPDIC
+275 
-280 GDRKD
+280 
-285 AAIIER
+285 
-291 IVDNGHPI
+291 
-299 SWRATHKTTGVEYYG
+299 
-314 FKSLRAPLQTFGMCK
+314 
-329 SREYG
+329 
-334 PKYIPNEYI
+334 
-343 TASKMQRLELLAGL
+343 
-357 VDTDGSVSRSENRI
+357 
-371 HFTTADEELKD
+371 
-382 TFVDLVS
+382 
-389 TFGWRCSV
+389 
-397 QRHDPTG
+397 
-404 VRSSGGILQ
+404 
-413 KRPYWCVSF
+413 
-422 NPTESI
+422 
-428 PCSLERKR
+428 
-436 MRSFSKQ
+436 
-443 RRVAVKSVKKIDGDV
+443 
-458 YGSCITVEGG
+458 
-468 MYCAGKTMIPTH
+468 
-480 NSTTGIFA
+480 STTGIFA

-520 LITGDDYRFHEV
+520 LIAGDDYRFHEV

-642 DRVRIINIPALNEN
+642 DRVRIINIPALDEN

-711 RYYDDL
+711 RYYDEL
-717 PDGEPDAV
+717 PEGEPDAV

-777 EVSLCR
+777 DVSLCR

-793 AYQVEGKC
+793 AYQVEAKC
-801 RERGLPLRIETKYS
+801 RERGLPLRIDTKYS

-840 PNPDYRKFM
+840 PNQDYRKFM
-849 DMLTRYTVEGKNA
+849 EMLTRYTVEGKNA

-873 KRFTCGMAK
+873 KRFACGMAK

>member
-58 EFASAGNGELA
+58 EFASAGNGDLA

-117 EGFQALA
+117 QGFQDLA
-124 DDEIDILIVSLPPR
+124 DDVIDILVVSLPPR
-138 VGKALANDTPV
+138 VGK
-149 MTDVGWK
+149 
-156 HHGNLSV
+156 
-163 GDKVVSPNG
+163 
-172 KYVDV
+172 
-177 LAVHPQCKMEYE
+177 
-189 VEFTN
+189 
-194 GESIVCHG
+194 
-202 NHEWN
+202 
-207 VYDRH
+207 
-212 RQKTRNVST
+212 
-221 KELYESEIE
+221 
-230 SGENGK
+230 
-236 RGHRYHYLIPNRE
+236 
-249 PMEGVDKILPVDPYT
+249 
-264 LGAWLGDGRRS
+264 
-275 NPDIC
+275 
-280 GDRKD
+280 
-285 AAIIER
+285 
-291 IVDNGHPI
+291 
-299 SWRATHKTTGVEYYG
+299 
-314 FKSLRAPLQTFGMCK
+314 
-329 SREYG
+329 
-334 PKYIPNEYI
+334 
-343 TASKMQRLELLAGL
+343 
-357 VDTDGSVSRSENRI
+357 
-371 HFTTADEELKD
+371 
-382 TFVDLVS
+382 
-389 TFGWRCSV
+389 
-397 QRHDPTG
+397 
-404 VRSSGGILQ
+404 
-413 KRPYWCVSF
+413 
-422 NPTESI
+422 
-428 PCSLERKR
+428 
-436 MRSFSKQ
+436 
-443 RRVAVKSVKKIDGDV
+443 
-458 YGSCITVEGG
+458 
-468 MYCAGKTMIPTH
+468 
-480 NSTTGIFA
+480 STTGIFA

-520 LITGDDYRFHEV
+520 LIAGDDYRFHEV

-642 DRVRIINIPALNEN
+642 DRVRIINIPALDEN

-711 RYYDDL
+711 RYYDEL
-717 PDGEPDAV
+717 PEGEPDAV

-777 EVSLCR
+777 DVSLCR

-793 AYQVEGKC
+793 AYQVEAKC
-801 RERGLPLRIETKYS
+801 RERGLPLRIDTKYS

-849 DMLTRYTVEGKNA
+849 EMLTRYTVEGKNA

-873 KRFTCGMAK
+873 KRFACGMAK

-889 RLI
+889 RII

>member
-117 EGFQALA
+117 QGFQDLA
-124 DDEIDILIVSLPPR
+124 DDLIDVLVVSLAPR
-138 VGKALANDTPV
+138 VGK
-149 MTDVGWK
+149 
-156 HHGNLSV
+156 
-163 GDKVVSPNG
+163 
-172 KYVDV
+172 
-177 LAVHPQCKMEYE
+177 
-189 VEFTN
+189 
-194 GESIVCHG
+194 
-202 NHEWN
+202 
-207 VYDRH
+207 
-212 RQKTRNVST
+212 ST
-221 KELYESEIE
+221 
-230 SGENGK
+230 
-236 RGHRYHYLIPNRE
+236 
-249 PMEGVDKILPVDPYT
+249 M
-264 LGAWLGDGRRS
+264 
-275 NPDIC
+275 
-280 GDRKD
+280 
-285 AAIIER
+285 
-291 IVDNGHPI
+291 
-299 SWRATHKTTGVEYYG
+299 
-314 FKSLRAPLQTFGMCK
+314 
-329 SREYG
+329 
-334 PKYIPNEYI
+334 
-343 TASKMQRLELLAGL
+343 
-357 VDTDGSVSRSENRI
+357 
-371 HFTTADEELKD
+371 
-382 TFVDLVS
+382 
-389 TFGWRCSV
+389 
-397 QRHDPTG
+397 
-404 VRSSGGILQ
+404 
-413 KRPYWCVSF
+413 
-422 NPTESI
+422 
-428 PCSLERKR
+428 
-436 MRSFSKQ
+436 
-443 RRVAVKSVKKIDGDV
+443 
-458 YGSCITVEGG
+458 
-468 MYCAGKTMIPTH
+468 
-480 NSTTGIFA
+480 GIFA

-604 YLAQLADR
+604 YLAQLKDR

-629 DVIGRVIDLYDGD
+629 DVIGRVIDLYEGSE
-642 DRVRIINIPALNEN
+642 RVRVINIPALDEN
-656 GESNFNYLYGVGF
+656 GESNFDYLYGVGF
-669 TTEYY
+669 STKYY

-679 RLVAAGEDDEW
+679 SLIAAGEDDEW

-711 RYYDDL
+711 KYYDEL

-754 DVICD
+754 DVVCD

-849 DMLTRYTVEGKNA
+849 DMLTRYTIEGKNA

-873 KRFTCGMAK
+873 KRFACGMAK

-889 RLI
+889 RII

>member
-117 EGFQALA
+117 QGFQDLA
-124 DDEIDILIVSLPPR
+124 DDVIDILVVSLPPR
-138 VGKALANDTPV
+138 VGK
-149 MTDVGWK
+149 
-156 HHGNLSV
+156 
-163 GDKVVSPNG
+163 
-172 KYVDV
+172 
-177 LAVHPQCKMEYE
+177 
-189 VEFTN
+189 
-194 GESIVCHG
+194 
-202 NHEWN
+202 
-207 VYDRH
+207 
-212 RQKTRNVST
+212 
-221 KELYESEIE
+221 
-230 SGENGK
+230 
-236 RGHRYHYLIPNRE
+236 
-249 PMEGVDKILPVDPYT
+249 
-264 LGAWLGDGRRS
+264 
-275 NPDIC
+275 
-280 GDRKD
+280 
-285 AAIIER
+285 
-291 IVDNGHPI
+291 
-299 SWRATHKTTGVEYYG
+299 
-314 FKSLRAPLQTFGMCK
+314 
-329 SREYG
+329 
-334 PKYIPNEYI
+334 
-343 TASKMQRLELLAGL
+343 
-357 VDTDGSVSRSENRI
+357 
-371 HFTTADEELKD
+371 
-382 TFVDLVS
+382 
-389 TFGWRCSV
+389 
-397 QRHDPTG
+397 
-404 VRSSGGILQ
+404 
-413 KRPYWCVSF
+413 
-422 NPTESI
+422 
-428 PCSLERKR
+428 
-436 MRSFSKQ
+436 
-443 RRVAVKSVKKIDGDV
+443 
-458 YGSCITVEGG
+458 
-468 MYCAGKTMIPTH
+468 
-480 NSTTGIFA
+480 STTGIFA

-520 LITGDDYRFHEV
+520 LIAGDDYRFHEV

-642 DRVRIINIPALNEN
+642 DRVRIINIPALDEN

-711 RYYDDL
+711 RYYDEL
-717 PDGEPDAV
+717 PEGEPDAV

-777 EVSLCR
+777 DVSLCR

-801 RERGLPLRIETKYS
+801 RERGLPLRIDTKYS

-849 DMLTRYTVEGKNA
+849 EMLTRYTVEGKNA

-873 KRFTCGMAK
+873 KRFACGMAK

>member
-1 MDYEKIMQLVA
+1 MQALFSFWRHMDYEKIMQLVA

-117 EGFQALA
+117 QGFQDLA
-124 DDEIDILIVSLPPR
+124 DDVIDILVVSLPPR
-138 VGKALANDTPV
+138 VGK
-149 MTDVGWK
+149 
-156 HHGNLSV
+156 
-163 GDKVVSPNG
+163 
-172 KYVDV
+172 
-177 LAVHPQCKMEYE
+177 
-189 VEFTN
+189 
-194 GESIVCHG
+194 
-202 NHEWN
+202 
-207 VYDRH
+207 
-212 RQKTRNVST
+212 
-221 KELYESEIE
+221 
-230 SGENGK
+230 
-236 RGHRYHYLIPNRE
+236 
-249 PMEGVDKILPVDPYT
+249 
-264 LGAWLGDGRRS
+264 
-275 NPDIC
+275 
-280 GDRKD
+280 
-285 AAIIER
+285 
-291 IVDNGHPI
+291 
-299 SWRATHKTTGVEYYG
+299 
-314 FKSLRAPLQTFGMCK
+314 
-329 SREYG
+329 
-334 PKYIPNEYI
+334 
-343 TASKMQRLELLAGL
+343 
-357 VDTDGSVSRSENRI
+357 
-371 HFTTADEELKD
+371 
-382 TFVDLVS
+382 
-389 TFGWRCSV
+389 
-397 QRHDPTG
+397 
-404 VRSSGGILQ
+404 
-413 KRPYWCVSF
+413 
-422 NPTESI
+422 
-428 PCSLERKR
+428 
-436 MRSFSKQ
+436 
-443 RRVAVKSVKKIDGDV
+443 
-458 YGSCITVEGG
+458 
-468 MYCAGKTMIPTH
+468 
-480 NSTTGIFA
+480 STTGIFA

-520 LITGDDYRFHEV
+520 LIAGDDYRFHEV

-642 DRVRIINIPALNEN
+642 DRVRIINIPALDEN

-711 RYYDDL
+711 RYYDEL
-717 PDGEPDAV
+717 PEGEPDAV

-739 VQPVGYVYGDRHYIH
+739 VQPVGYVYGDCHYIH

-777 EVSLCR
+777 DVSLCR

-801 RERGLPLRIETKYS
+801 RERGLPLRIDTKYS

-849 DMLTRYTVEGKNA
+849 EMLTRYTVEGKNA

-873 KRFTCGMAK
+873 KRFACGMAK

>member
-117 EGFQALA
+117 QGFQDLA
-124 DDEIDILIVSLPPR
+124 DDVIDILVVSLPPR
-138 VGKALANDTPV
+138 VGK
-149 MTDVGWK
+149 
-156 HHGNLSV
+156 
-163 GDKVVSPNG
+163 
-172 KYVDV
+172 
-177 LAVHPQCKMEYE
+177 
-189 VEFTN
+189 
-194 GESIVCHG
+194 
-202 NHEWN
+202 
-207 VYDRH
+207 
-212 RQKTRNVST
+212 
-221 KELYESEIE
+221 
-230 SGENGK
+230 
-236 RGHRYHYLIPNRE
+236 
-249 PMEGVDKILPVDPYT
+249 
-264 LGAWLGDGRRS
+264 
-275 NPDIC
+275 
-280 GDRKD
+280 
-285 AAIIER
+285 
-291 IVDNGHPI
+291 
-299 SWRATHKTTGVEYYG
+299 
-314 FKSLRAPLQTFGMCK
+314 
-329 SREYG
+329 
-334 PKYIPNEYI
+334 
-343 TASKMQRLELLAGL
+343 
-357 VDTDGSVSRSENRI
+357 
-371 HFTTADEELKD
+371 
-382 TFVDLVS
+382 
-389 TFGWRCSV
+389 
-397 QRHDPTG
+397 
-404 VRSSGGILQ
+404 
-413 KRPYWCVSF
+413 
-422 NPTESI
+422 
-428 PCSLERKR
+428 
-436 MRSFSKQ
+436 
-443 RRVAVKSVKKIDGDV
+443 
-458 YGSCITVEGG
+458 
-468 MYCAGKTMIPTH
+468 
-480 NSTTGIFA
+480 STTGIFA

-520 LITGDDYRFHEV
+520 LIAGDDYRFHEV

-642 DRVRIINIPALNEN
+642 DRVRIINIPALDDN

-711 RYYDDL
+711 RYYDEL
-717 PDGEPDAV
+717 PEGEPDAV

-777 EVSLCR
+777 DVSLCR

-793 AYQVEGKC
+793 AYQVEAKC
-801 RERGLPLRIETKYS
+801 RERWLPLRIDTKYS

-849 DMLTRYTVEGKNA
+849 EMLTRYTVEGKNA

-873 KRFTCGMAK
+873 KRFACGMAK

>member
-12 ADCRDASDCKPF
+12 VDCRDASDCKPF

-35 AVDKRRERAWALK
+35 EADKRRERYWALK

-58 EFASAGNGELA
+58 EFASAGNGDLA

-117 EGFQALA
+117 QGFQDLA
-124 DDEIDILIVSLPPR
+124 DDVIDILVVSLPPR
-138 VGKALANDTPV
+138 VGK
-149 MTDVGWK
+149 
-156 HHGNLSV
+156 
-163 GDKVVSPNG
+163 
-172 KYVDV
+172 
-177 LAVHPQCKMEYE
+177 
-189 VEFTN
+189 
-194 GESIVCHG
+194 
-202 NHEWN
+202 
-207 VYDRH
+207 
-212 RQKTRNVST
+212 
-221 KELYESEIE
+221 
-230 SGENGK
+230 
-236 RGHRYHYLIPNRE
+236 
-249 PMEGVDKILPVDPYT
+249 
-264 LGAWLGDGRRS
+264 
-275 NPDIC
+275 
-280 GDRKD
+280 
-285 AAIIER
+285 
-291 IVDNGHPI
+291 
-299 SWRATHKTTGVEYYG
+299 
-314 FKSLRAPLQTFGMCK
+314 
-329 SREYG
+329 
-334 PKYIPNEYI
+334 
-343 TASKMQRLELLAGL
+343 
-357 VDTDGSVSRSENRI
+357 
-371 HFTTADEELKD
+371 
-382 TFVDLVS
+382 
-389 TFGWRCSV
+389 
-397 QRHDPTG
+397 
-404 VRSSGGILQ
+404 
-413 KRPYWCVSF
+413 
-422 NPTESI
+422 
-428 PCSLERKR
+428 
-436 MRSFSKQ
+436 
-443 RRVAVKSVKKIDGDV
+443 
-458 YGSCITVEGG
+458 
-468 MYCAGKTMIPTH
+468 
-480 NSTTGIFA
+480 STTGIFA

-520 LITGDDYRFHEV
+520 LIAGDDYRFHEV

-642 DRVRIINIPALNEN
+642 DRVRIINIPALDEN

-711 RYYDDL
+711 RYYDEL
-717 PDGEPDAV
+717 PEGEPDAV

-777 EVSLCR
+777 DVSLCR

-793 AYQVEGKC
+793 AYQVEAKC
-801 RERGLPLRIETKYS
+801 RERGLPLRIDTKYS

-849 DMLTRYTVEGKNA
+849 KMLTRYTVEGKNA

-873 KRFTCGMAK
+873 KRFACGMAK

>member
-12 ADCRDASDCKPF
+12 VDCRDASDCKPF

-94 MEWNREPEKRFW
+94 MEWNREPEKRFG

-117 EGFQALA
+117 QGFQDLA
-124 DDEIDILIVSLPPR
+124 DDVIDILVVSLPPR
-138 VGKALANDTPV
+138 VGK
-149 MTDVGWK
+149 
-156 HHGNLSV
+156 
-163 GDKVVSPNG
+163 
-172 KYVDV
+172 
-177 LAVHPQCKMEYE
+177 
-189 VEFTN
+189 
-194 GESIVCHG
+194 
-202 NHEWN
+202 
-207 VYDRH
+207 
-212 RQKTRNVST
+212 
-221 KELYESEIE
+221 
-230 SGENGK
+230 
-236 RGHRYHYLIPNRE
+236 
-249 PMEGVDKILPVDPYT
+249 
-264 LGAWLGDGRRS
+264 
-275 NPDIC
+275 
-280 GDRKD
+280 
-285 AAIIER
+285 
-291 IVDNGHPI
+291 
-299 SWRATHKTTGVEYYG
+299 
-314 FKSLRAPLQTFGMCK
+314 
-329 SREYG
+329 
-334 PKYIPNEYI
+334 
-343 TASKMQRLELLAGL
+343 
-357 VDTDGSVSRSENRI
+357 
-371 HFTTADEELKD
+371 
-382 TFVDLVS
+382 
-389 TFGWRCSV
+389 
-397 QRHDPTG
+397 
-404 VRSSGGILQ
+404 
-413 KRPYWCVSF
+413 
-422 NPTESI
+422 
-428 PCSLERKR
+428 
-436 MRSFSKQ
+436 
-443 RRVAVKSVKKIDGDV
+443 
-458 YGSCITVEGG
+458 
-468 MYCAGKTMIPTH
+468 
-480 NSTTGIFA
+480 STTGIFA

-520 LITGDDYRFHEV
+520 LIAGDDYRFHEV

-642 DRVRIINIPALNEN
+642 DRVRIINIPALDEN

-711 RYYDDL
+711 RYYDEL
-717 PDGEPDAV
+717 PEGEPDAV

-777 EVSLCR
+777 DVSLCR

-801 RERGLPLRIETKYS
+801 RERGLPLRIDTKYS

-849 DMLTRYTVEGKNA
+849 EMLTRYTVEGKNA

-873 KRFTCGMAK
+873 KRFACGMAK

>member
-1 MDYEKIMQLVA
+1 MQALFHFGRHMDYEKIMQLVA

-35 AVDKRRERAWALK
+35 EADTRRERYWALK

-117 EGFQALA
+117 QGFQDLA

-138 VGKALANDTPV
+138 SGK
-149 MTDVGWK
+149 
-156 HHGNLSV
+156 
-163 GDKVVSPNG
+163 
-172 KYVDV
+172 
-177 LAVHPQCKMEYE
+177 
-189 VEFTN
+189 
-194 GESIVCHG
+194 
-202 NHEWN
+202 
-207 VYDRH
+207 
-212 RQKTRNVST
+212 
-221 KELYESEIE
+221 
-230 SGENGK
+230 
-236 RGHRYHYLIPNRE
+236 
-249 PMEGVDKILPVDPYT
+249 
-264 LGAWLGDGRRS
+264 
-275 NPDIC
+275 
-280 GDRKD
+280 
-285 AAIIER
+285 
-291 IVDNGHPI
+291 
-299 SWRATHKTTGVEYYG
+299 
-314 FKSLRAPLQTFGMCK
+314 
-329 SREYG
+329 
-334 PKYIPNEYI
+334 
-343 TASKMQRLELLAGL
+343 
-357 VDTDGSVSRSENRI
+357 
-371 HFTTADEELKD
+371 
-382 TFVDLVS
+382 
-389 TFGWRCSV
+389 
-397 QRHDPTG
+397 
-404 VRSSGGILQ
+404 
-413 KRPYWCVSF
+413 
-422 NPTESI
+422 
-428 PCSLERKR
+428 
-436 MRSFSKQ
+436 
-443 RRVAVKSVKKIDGDV
+443 
-458 YGSCITVEGG
+458 
-468 MYCAGKTMIPTH
+468 
-480 NSTTGIFA
+480 STTGIFA

-520 LITGDDYRFHEV
+520 LIAGDDYRFHEV

-642 DRVRIINIPALNEN
+642 DRVRIINIPALDEN

-711 RYYDDL
+711 RYYDEL
-717 PDGEPDAV
+717 PEGEPDAV

-777 EVSLCR
+777 DVSLCR

-793 AYQVEGKC
+793 AYQVEAKC
-801 RERGLPLRIETKYS
+801 RERGLPLRIDTKYS

-849 DMLTRYTVEGKNA
+849 EMLTRYTVEGKNA

-873 KRFTCGMAK
+873 KRFACGMAK